1 MSSADGP
8 NVDPRAFVAQAE
20 AVQVTSYTASA
31 SWSHVPVTK
40 IFPLSRAGGE
50 ERWGASSTST
60 IAADAGGGDSRR
72 EGTGAALLYKKACG
86 LIGKKEWEMAEV
98 SDRSP
103 EAFWKQ
109 SPDGVM
115 AGSSMPAPVY
125 VPRYLFLSEKSTQQD
140 LVANNDELKVDAKSK
155 LYFQLTQPQPPPPGC
170 DTVQMRVPVSMLTTY
185 LEMKPEQRIG
195 PFLLD
200 PNCGHV
206 IENRSTVPVMVVGK
220 HCSGYL
226 EDEPHFSIMLPPKGS
241 ISIDNVKFEITVI
254 TMGDPTEETETK
266 QKKRRRKKRKKDEE
280 GGILLKWFSMFVRGT
295 DKMDE
300 FLSWASRHQ
309 PDQPAR
315 DEHQLN
321 PPARGEHQLDP
332 PARDEHQ
339 LDLPARDEHQLNP
352 PARDEHQLGPPTRDE
367 DEDEQP
373 TRIAYL

>member
-20 AVQVTSYTASA
+20 AVQVISYTASE
-31 SWSHVPVTK
+31 SWSHVPDTK

-50 ERWGASSTST
+50 ERSGASSTITSTSTGT

-332 PARDEHQ
+332 PARDE
-339 LDLPARDEHQLNP
+339 DEHQLDP
-352 PARDEHQLGPPTRDE
+352 LAR